1 MYGSKKMNQVQLIG
15 NLTKD
20 IELRKTAEGKS
31 VVNFTLAVVRTYDR
45 EKADFIQCQA
55 WEKTADLLSQY
66 CYKGFKIGVT
76 GQIQTGSYE
85 KNGQTVYTTTVR
97 VNNIDLL
104 TPREPM
110 TAQNTQ
116 SSTNMYGT
124 QQAPYMKPQY
134 DYGQSLTEMAETD
147 GITSDDLPFNV
158 L

>member
-1 MYGSKKMNQVQLIG
+1 MNNVQLIG

-20 IELRKTAEGKS
+20 IELRKTQNGKS
-31 VVNFTLAVVRTYDR
+31 VVNFTLAVARTFNR
-45 EKADFIQCQA
+45 EETDFIQCQA

-85 KNGQTVYTTTVR
+85 KNGQTVYTATVR

-124 QQAPYMKPQY
+124 QQTPYMKPKYEYEQ
-134 DYGQSLTEMAETD
+134 GLTDMVDTD
-147 GITSDDLPFNV
+147 GIVSDDLPFNV

>member
-1 MYGSKKMNQVQLIG
+1 MNNVQLIG

-20 IELRKTAEGKS
+20 IELRKTQNGKS
-31 VVNFTLAVVRTYDR
+31 VVNFTLAVARTFNR
-45 EKADFIQCQA
+45 EETDFIQCQA

-110 TAQNTQ
+110 TAQNAQ
-116 SSTNMYGT
+116 PSTNMYGE
-124 QQAPYMKPQY
+124 QQESYMKPKY
-134 DYGQSLTEMAETD
+134 DYGQSLTETVETED
-147 GITSDDLPFNV
+147 ITSDYLPF
-158 L
+158 

>member
-1 MYGSKKMNQVQLIG
+1 MNNVQLIG

-20 IELRKTAEGKS
+20 IELRKTQSGKS
-31 VVNFTLAVVRTYDR
+31 VVNFTLAVSRTFNR
-45 EKADFIQCQA
+45 EETDFIQCQA
-55 WEKTADLLSQY
+55 WEKTADILSQY

-110 TAQNTQ
+110 TAQNAQ

-124 QQAPYMKPQY
+124 QQTPYMKPKY

-147 GITSDDLPFNV
+147 GITSDDLPFNA

>member
-1 MYGSKKMNQVQLIG
+1 MNQVQLIG

-20 IELRKTAEGKS
+20 IELRKTQNGKS
-31 VVNFTLAVVRTYDR
+31 VVNFTLAVARTFNR
-45 EKADFIQCQA
+45 EETDFIQCQA
-55 WEKTADLLSQY
+55 WGKTADILHQY
-66 CYKGFKIGVT
+66 CHKGSKIGLS
-76 GQIQTGSYE
+76 GSIETGSYE
-85 KNGQTVYTTTVR
+85 KNGQRVYTTTVIA
-97 VNNIDLL
+97 NNIELL

-124 QQAPYMKPQY
+124 QQTPNMKPKY

>member
-1 MYGSKKMNQVQLIG
+1 MNNVQLIG

-20 IELRKTAEGKS
+20 IELRKTQSGKS
-31 VVNFTLAVVRTYDR
+31 VVNFTLAVSRTFNR
-45 EKADFIQCQA
+45 EETDFIQCQA
-55 WEKTADLLSQY
+55 WEKTADILSQY

-85 KNGQTVYTTTVR
+85 ENGQTVYTTTVR

-110 TAQNTQ
+110 TAQNAQ

-124 QQAPYMKPQY
+124 QQTPYMKPKY
-134 DYGQSLTEMAETD
+134 EYEKGLTDMVDTD
-147 GITSDDLPFNV
+147 GIVSDDLPFNV

>member
-1 MYGSKKMNQVQLIG
+1 MNQVQLIG

-31 VVNFTLAVVRTYDR
+31 VVNFTLAVARTYDR
-45 EKADFIQCQA
+45 EKADFIACQA

-66 CYKGFKIGVT
+66 CHKGSKIGVT

-85 KNGQTVYTTTVR
+85 KNGQTVYTTTVI
-97 VNNIDLL
+97 VHNIDLL

-110 TAQNTQ
+110 TEQNTQ
-116 SSTNMYGT
+116 PSTNMYGE
-124 QQAPYMKPQY
+124 QQAPYMKPKY

>member
-1 MYGSKKMNQVQLIG
+1 MNQVQLIG

-20 IELRKTAEGKS
+20 IELRKTADGKS
-31 VVNFTLAVVRTYDR
+31 VVNFTLAVTRLYDR
-45 EKADFIQCQA
+45 EKADFISCQA

-85 KNGQTVYTTTVR
+85 KNGQTVYTTAVR

-110 TAQNTQ
+110 AAQNTQ

-124 QQAPYMKPQY
+124 QQTPYMKPQY
-134 DYGQSLTEMAETD
+134 EYGQSLTEMAETD
-147 GITSDDLPFNV
+147 GITSDELPF
-158 L
+158 

>member
-1 MYGSKKMNQVQLIG
+1 MNNVQLIG

-20 IELRKTAEGKS
+20 IELRKTQCGKS
-31 VVNFTLAVVRTYDR
+31 VVNFTLAVARTFNR
-45 EKADFIQCQA
+45 EETDFIQCQA
-55 WEKTADLLSQY
+55 WGKTADILHQY
-66 CYKGFKIGVT
+66 CCKGFKIGLS
-76 GQIQTGSYE
+76 GNIETGSYD

-116 SSTNMYGT
+116 PSTNMYGE
-124 QQAPYMKPQY
+124 QQAPYMKSKY
-134 DYGQSLTEMAETD
+134 DYGQSLTEMAETED
-147 GITSDDLPFNV
+147 ITSDDLPFNV

>member
-1 MYGSKKMNQVQLIG
+1 MNNVQLIG

-20 IELRKTAEGKS
+20 IELRKTQNGKS
-31 VVNFTLAVVRTYDR
+31 VVNFTLAVARTFNR
-45 EKADFIQCQA
+45 EETDFIQCQA

-85 KNGQTVYTTTVR
+85 KNGQTVYTATVR

-124 QQAPYMKPQY
+124 QQTPYMKPKYEYEQW
-134 DYGQSLTEMAETD
+134 LTDMVDTD
-147 GITSDDLPFNV
+147 GIVSDDLPFNV

>member
-1 MYGSKKMNQVQLIG
+1 MNQVQLIG

-20 IELRKTAEGKS
+20 IELRKTADGKS
-31 VVNFTLAVVRTYDR
+31 VVNFTLAVARTYDR
-45 EKADFIQCQA
+45 EKADFISCQA

-76 GQIQTGSYE
+76 GQIQTGSYD
-85 KNGQTVYTTTVR
+85 KNGQIVYTTNVR
-97 VNNIDLL
+97 VHNIDLL

-124 QQAPYMKPQY
+124 QQTPYMKPKYEYEQ
-134 DYGQSLTEMAETD
+134 GLTDTVDTD
-147 GITSDDLPFNV
+147 GIVSDDLPFNV

>member
-1 MYGSKKMNQVQLIG
+1 MNNVQLIG

-20 IELRKTAEGKS
+20 IEMRKTQNGKS
-31 VVNFTLAVVRTYDR
+31 VVNFTLAVARTFNR
-45 EKADFIQCQA
+45 EETDFIQCQA
-55 WEKTADLLSQY
+55 WGKTADILHQY
-66 CYKGFKIGVT
+66 CHKGSKIGLS
-76 GQIQTGSYE
+76 GSIETGSYE
-85 KNGQTVYTTTVR
+85 KNGQRVYTTTVIA
-97 VNNIDLL
+97 NNIELL

-124 QQAPYMKPQY
+124 QQTPYMKPQY
-134 DYGQSLTEMAETD
+134 EYGQSLTEMAETD

>member
-1 MYGSKKMNQVQLIG
+1 MNNVQLIG

-31 VVNFTLAVVRTYDR
+31 VVNFTLAVARTYDR
-45 EKADFIQCQA
+45 EKSDFISCQA

-110 TAQNTQ
+110 AAQNTQ

-124 QQAPYMKPQY
+124 QKAPYMKPKYGY
-134 DYGQSLTEMAETD
+134 DKGLTDTGDTD
-147 GITSDDLPFNV
+147 GIVSDDLPFNV

>member
-1 MYGSKKMNQVQLIG
+1 MNNVQLIG

-20 IELRKTAEGKS
+20 IELRKTQNGKS
-31 VVNFTLAVVRTYDR
+31 VVNFTLAVARTFNR
-45 EKADFIQCQA
+45 EETDFIQCQA

-66 CYKGFKIGVT
+66 CHKGSKIGVT

-104 TPREPM
+104 TPRETM

-124 QQAPYMKPQY
+124 QQTPYMKPKY

>member
-1 MYGSKKMNQVQLIG
+1 MNQVQLIG

-31 VVNFTLAVVRTYDR
+31 VVKFTLAVARTYDR
-45 EKADFIQCQA
+45 EKADFISCQA
-55 WEKTADLLSQY
+55 WGKTADILHQY
-66 CYKGFKIGVT
+66 CHKGSKIGLS
-76 GQIQTGSYE
+76 GSIETGSYE
-85 KNGQTVYTTTVR
+85 KNGQRVYTTTVIA
-97 VNNIDLL
+97 NNIELL

-124 QQAPYMKPQY
+124 QQTPYMKPKY
-134 DYGQSLTEMAETD
+134 DYGHSLTEMAETD